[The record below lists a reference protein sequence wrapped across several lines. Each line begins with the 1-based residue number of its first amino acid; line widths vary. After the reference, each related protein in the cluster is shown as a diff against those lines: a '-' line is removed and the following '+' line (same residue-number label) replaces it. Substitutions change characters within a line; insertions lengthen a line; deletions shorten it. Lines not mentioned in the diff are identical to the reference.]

1 MTFADVREVALAL
14 PAVEET
20 ASRGT
25 HAFSVRKKQFVRFR
39 EDEQILVLRTD
50 AYERAHLLS
59 TAPSVFHVDDR
70 IRQHPWVFARLA
82 HADPAQLAELVRD
95 AWRRVA
101 PRGMVEA
108 FDRTRS

>member
-1 MTFADVREVALAL
+1 MTFEDLRAIAREL

-20 ASRGT
+20 AT
-25 HAFSVRKKQFVRFR
+25 HGIRTFGVRKKHFLRFH

-70 IRQHPWVFARLA
+70 IRQHPWVFVRLA
-82 HADPAQLAELVRD
+82 EADPAQLAELVRD

-108 FDRTRS
+108 FDLAHR